1 MDIIGRSYMLIT
13 SVSKRLKT
21 MLIRLQIKNT
31 RMVYIKNINPQYKE
45 V

>member
-13 SVSKRLKT
+13 SGSKRLKT
-21 MLIRLQIKNT
+21 MLTRLQVKNT
-31 RMVYIKNINPQYKE
+31 RIVYINNINPQYKK